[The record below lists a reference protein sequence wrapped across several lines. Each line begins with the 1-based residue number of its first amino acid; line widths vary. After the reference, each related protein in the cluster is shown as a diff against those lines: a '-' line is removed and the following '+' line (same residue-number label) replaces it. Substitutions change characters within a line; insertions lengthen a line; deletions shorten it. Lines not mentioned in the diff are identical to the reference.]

1 MGKASEAKPRRKRV
15 ALLGA
20 TLGTGNLGV
29 DALGASAVQELVR
42 IDPQIEILYQSWLE
56 EPVDVRFGA
65 RTFRCDPLVIRRK
78 PNLRQQNGIEQL
90 RRLSRLKSKLG
101 STIGEGLATCSP
113 TLRRLSGC
121 DAVLDISAGDSFAD
135 IYGETIFRYQADL
148 KLLCLELGIP
158 LILLPQTLGPFAAE
172 STRQVAADILSRCS
186 LVCTREAEGVDEIDA
201 LCGENGPAQI
211 VQSPDLAFVL
221 GPTPTPLPE
230 PAEQALQSGEG
241 PLIAVNISGLL
252 HFGKADFQLAADQ
265 AELAMRLVR
274 WALSIDGARVL
285 LTPHVVSP
293 PVSLQAAPAS
303 PTADSTDVRA
313 CKDVLQRL
321 DEDERNR
328 VDLLE
333 GADSPAQAKHAMSRC
348 DFFVGARMHAFIGAA
363 SLATP
368 GALLA
373 YSKKAE
379 GVTSLIGVDDAVV
392 DLRTQNAEQ
401 VVAAVNDLY
410 ARRADLRE
418 RLEETVP
425 EVKRRIEHFFA
436 TDLSRAIGV
445 TPYPAT
451 ESPNGEPAALA

>member
-1 MGKASEAKPRRKRV
+1 
-15 ALLGA
+15 
-20 TLGTGNLGV
+20 
-29 DALGASAVQELVR
+29 
-42 IDPQIEILYQSWLE
+42 
-56 EPVDVRFGA
+56 
-65 RTFRCDPLVIRRK
+65 
-78 PNLRQQNGIEQL
+78 
-90 RRLSRLKSKLG
+90 
-101 STIGEGLATCSP
+101 SP

-274 WALSIDGARVL
+274 WALSID
-285 LTPHVVSP
+285 
-293 PVSLQAAPAS
+293 
-303 PTADSTDVRA
+303 
-313 CKDVLQRL
+313 
-321 DEDERNR
+321 
-328 VDLLE
+328 
-333 GADSPAQAKHAMSRC
+333 
-348 DFFVGARMHAFIGAA
+348 
-363 SLATP
+363 
-368 GALLA
+368 
-373 YSKKAE
+373 
-379 GVTSLIGVDDAVV
+379 
-392 DLRTQNAEQ
+392 
-401 VVAAVNDLY
+401 
-410 ARRADLRE
+410 
-418 RLEETVP
+418 
-425 EVKRRIEHFFA
+425 
-436 TDLSRAIGV
+436 
-445 TPYPAT
+445 
-451 ESPNGEPAALA
+451 